1 MFDTI
6 IDTINSMLGIT
17 ILTIAGTSIF
27 CFFTKSTVIQKI
39 IQCIG
44 FSLWVSFWIGII
56 LFRDTLE
63 LLFNITIIIF
73 VVIAIV
79 SASIWFIRYIR
90 SEMPPLSTQPDP
102 ELQCEHCALYEDCM
116 HFSECFEPN
125 CPNFEPYED
134 DFEIDDF
141 L

>member
-17 ILTIAGTSIF
+17 ILTISGTSIF

-73 VVIAIV
+73 VVLSIKSHFLPHYYTIFIFKCQVLSQCFTWNIYFYVFWWLFHVKQSFFLIIKQNYWLFTSIIV
-79 SASIWFIRYIR
+79 
-90 SEMPPLSTQPDP
+90 
-102 ELQCEHCALYEDCM
+102 
-116 HFSECFEPN
+116 
-125 CPNFEPYED
+125 
-134 DFEIDDF
+134 
-141 L
+141 